1 MKTLIAALAFLSLA
15 AGPVFAQTIIAP
27 HYGYSRVN
35 PNVYASPN
43 LWTTRREGLVQ
54 AN

>member
-1 MKTLIAALAFLSLA
+1 MKTLIAALLLALA
-15 AGPVFAQTIIAP
+15 AGPVFAQTIMAP
-27 HYGYSRVN
+27 RYGYSGAN

-43 LWTTRREGLVQ
+43 LWTTSREGLVQ